1 MMTLKRVTEI
11 CSQFHSKRI
20 LVFGDVILDRYIFG
34 DVERISPE
42 APVPV
47 VKVKVEES
55 RAGGAGNVAVNIDKL
70 GACGILL
77 GITGDDRFAE
87 DILRLKPGHNFVLRS
102 NLVKT
107 VVKTRVIA
115 HTQQVVRIDREDRLQ
130 VGPMLED
137 AVLEKIKEIKK
148 EKLAGIVVSDYAK
161 GTLTGR
167 IMERLK
173 AVAVEQ
179 RILIL
184 VDPKPP
190 NFHLYRGITG
200 ITPNLKEAEMI
211 VNRRLDND
219 REVAR
224 AVKMIGR
231 KYQTRFAIITRGD
244 QGMTAAEKGKRVFH
258 LPAVGHEVYDVTGAG
273 DTVVAVLALSLVSGA
288 SLKEAVYLANA
299 AASIVV
305 EKIGTSQVTVE
316 EMVALMPGLLKKK
329 SPSEKF
335 SHPDRH

>member
-1 MMTLKRVTEI
+1 MMTLKRVAEI
-11 CSQFHSKRI
+11 CSQFHSQRI

-34 DVERISPE
+34 DVNRISPE

-47 VKVKVEES
+47 VKVKTEES

-87 DILRLKPGHNFVLRS
+87 EISRLKPEHNFVLRS
-102 NLVKT
+102 HLVNT

-115 HTQQVVRIDREDRLQ
+115 HTQQVVRIDREDILK
-130 VGPMLED
+130 VAPLLEE
-137 AVLEKIKEIKK
+137 AVLQKIKEINR

-167 IMERLK
+167 IMESLK
-173 AVAVEQ
+173 AIAAGRQ
-179 RILIL
+179 IPIL

-211 VNRRLDND
+211 VNRRIDND
-219 REVAR
+219 YDAAQ
-224 AVKMIGR
+224 AVKLIGR
-231 KYQTRFAIITRGD
+231 KYQTQFTVITRGD
-244 QGMTAAEKGKRVFH
+244 RGMTAAEKGKRVFH
-258 LPAVGHEVYDVTGAG
+258 LPAVGREVYDVTGAG

-288 SLKEAVYLANA
+288 SLKEAIYLANA

-305 EKIGTSQVTVE
+305 EKIGTSQVTTE
-316 EMVALMPGLLKKK
+316 EMFARMQVLLKRKN
-329 SPSEKF
+329 SPGKF
-335 SHPDRH
+335 SPPD